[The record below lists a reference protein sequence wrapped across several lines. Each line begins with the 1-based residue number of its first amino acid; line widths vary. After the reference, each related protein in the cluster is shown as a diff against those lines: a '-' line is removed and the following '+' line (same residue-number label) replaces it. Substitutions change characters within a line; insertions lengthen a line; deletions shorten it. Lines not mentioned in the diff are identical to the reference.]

1 MQVTG
6 LCLIEC
12 SKDRFNYVVVGRL
25 TRFRG
30 GDQVGVHTASGRI
43 SKKIMFAARLE
54 RCSWLIHQKH
64 IIVYPKNY
72 IQKLIRPEAAVDEV
86 IWRKFYAKGWF
97 VFVQRSTC
105 ASKDSTIITLHVHLQ
120 QVDGAISELLL
131 NIVIK

>member
-1 MQVTG
+1 MWVTG
-6 LCLIEC
+6 LFFIEC
-12 SKDRFNYVVVGRL
+12 TTDRFNHLVVGRL
-25 TRFRG
+25 IRFRG
-30 GDQVGVHTASGRI
+30 GDQVGVHIASGRM

-54 RCSWLIHQKH
+54 RCSWLIHHKH

-72 IQKLIRPEAAVDEV
+72 IQKFIWPEAAVDEV
-86 IWRKFYAKGWF
+86 IWHKFYEKSRF

-105 ASKDSTIITLHVHLQ
+105 TSKDSTFITLHVHLK